1 MAFTLNDVVPW
12 GRNLAEYCAMFDL
25 GDAEKRMSILGC
37 GDGPSSFNCEGTAQN
52 MRIVSVDPLYQF
64 RASDIRERIDATAK
78 TIATQLR
85 SNRDGFVWK
94 NFADVDE
101 LIATRLAAMEQFMAD
116 YESGIAQ
123 GRYVTGGFP
132 DLPFHDNSFD
142 LALCSHL
149 LFLYSEQ
156 QNLSFHLQA
165 LRELARVAEE
175 VRIFPL
181 LETGGKQSRHLRAV
195 LLAMERM
202 GLKAVQVHVPYE
214 FQRGANQM
222 LKITRLAA

>member
-12 GRNLAEYCAMFDL
+12 GRNLAEYCAMFAL
-25 GDAEKRMSILGC
+25 GDTEKRLSILGC
-37 GDGPSSFNCEGTAQN
+37 GDGPASFNCEGTAQG
-52 MRIVSVDPLYQF
+52 MRIVSADPLYQF
-64 RASDIRERIDATAK
+64 RAGDIRERIDATAR
-78 TIATQLR
+78 TITTQMR
-85 SNRDGFVWK
+85 SNRDSYVWK

-116 YESGIAQ
+116 YEGGIAQ

-132 DLPFHDNSFD
+132 DLPFHDSSFD

-156 QNLSFHLQA
+156 QNLAFHLQA

-181 LETGGKQSRHLRAV
+181 LELDGKESRHLRAV
-195 LLAMERM
+195 LLALPRM
-202 GLKAVQVHVPYE
+202 GLKAEKVHVSYE

-222 LKITRLAA
+222 LRITR

>member
-1 MAFTLNDVVPW
+1 MAFALNDVVPW

-25 GDAEKRMSILGC
+25 GEAEKRLSILGC
-37 GDGPSSFNCEGTAQN
+37 GDGPASFNCEGTAQG
-52 MRIVSVDPLYQF
+52 MRIVSADPLYQF
-64 RASDIRERIDATAK
+64 RAGDIRERIDATAR
-78 TIATQLR
+78 TITTQLR
-85 SNRDGFVWK
+85 SNRDSYVWK

-132 DLPFHDNSFD
+132 DLPFHDSCFD

-156 QNLSFHLQA
+156 QNLPFHLQA
-165 LRELARVAEE
+165 LRELTRVAEE

-181 LETGGKQSRHLRAV
+181 LELDGRESRHLRAV
-195 LLAMERM
+195 LLALQRM
-202 GLKAVQVHVPYE
+202 GLKAEKVSVPYE

-222 LKITRLAA
+222 LRITR